1 MTDIVIEGTQHDLP
15 FVYGVLEYLKEQDVN
30 INNIHVSP
38 IFRSL
43 ANSFKLDMLNKYKP
57 KLKKIIDTSIENE
70 ETHKDVIVYDN
81 DDKCE
86 LKRIIG
92 SYRILEKIDNNE
104 NVNQIL
110 YVGSSFNQRE
120 KHIEK
125 EIFNGRKEAEMII
138 KFNERGTQC
147 SWKDKWTKID
157 ELKRNSFYIICFTF
171 SYVYILC
178 QRCSSIH
185 ITYIKEFYEF
195 INKCVDNLFVIFS

>member
-15 FVYGVLEYLKEQDVN
+15 FVYGVLEYIKEHGLT
-30 INNIHVSP
+30 INHIHVSP

-43 ANSFKLDMLNKYKP
+43 GNSFKLDTLNKYKP
-57 KLKKIIDTSIENE
+57 NLKKSIDTSIENE

-92 SYRILEKIDNNE
+92 SYRILEKIDNNQ

-110 YVGSSFNQRE
+110 YVGSSFNQRD

-138 KFNERGTQC
+138 KFNERGAQC
-147 SWKDKWTKID
+147 SWKNKWTKID

-185 ITYIKEFYEF
+185 ITYIKEFINLINIF
-195 INKCVDNLFVIFS
+195 IDSLDIIFF